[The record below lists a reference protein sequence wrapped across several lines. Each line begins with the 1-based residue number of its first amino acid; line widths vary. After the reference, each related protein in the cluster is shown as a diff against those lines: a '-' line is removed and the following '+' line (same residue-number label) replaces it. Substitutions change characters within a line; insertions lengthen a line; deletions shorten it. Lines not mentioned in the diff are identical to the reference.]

1 MPLNGSRAPIGLGA
15 SLRLMAAIFRHDG
28 QTGDRPPPLPTTLA
42 ADPAAR
48 RTIIWAT
55 LALWLANYTLLT
67 ARNFLDA
74 HPHAVELAGIRAG
87 LALFGCLLCYGIHRV
102 LDRMGSRPFRHKG
115 LAAAVMAPIA
125 ADAYSWVNMFATEPV
140 SLGGAFS
147 VGAAIFNVTFWL
159 WFFFAWTT
167 LYLAVA
173 YSSQVKAQERRS
185 ALLQAEAHAAQLRAL
200 RYQVNPHFLFNT
212 LNSISTLILDGRN
225 GEAEAM
231 VRKLSAFFRTTLA
244 AEPLD
249 AIRLDDEIALQKAYL
264 EIEQVRFPD
273 LEVEVAV
280 TEAARE
286 ALVPTLILQPLV
298 ENAVK
303 FAVARSLE
311 PTRIRIG
318 AERRGDE
325 LILEVA
331 DDGRQ
336 GRAPR
341 GTGVGLR
348 NVRARLARIY
358 GTSGR
363 LEAGPTPPRG
373 FRVELGLPFETAP

>member
-1 MPLNGSRAPIGLGA
+1 
-15 SLRLMAAIFRHDG
+15 MAASFRSDEHDRAAPAA
-28 QTGDRPPPLPTTLA
+28 RPLA

-67 ARNFLDA
+67 ARNFLDG
-74 HPHAVELAGIRAG
+74 HEHAVELAGIRVG
-87 LALFGCLLCYGIHRV
+87 LVVFGCALCFGIHLV
-102 LDRMGSRPFRHKG
+102 LDRMGSRPFHHKG
-115 LAAAVMAPIA
+115 LAAAILAPVA
-125 ADAYSWVNMFATEPV
+125 ADAYAWVNKYATAPV
-140 SLGGAFS
+140 APVAEYS
-147 VGAAIFNVTFWL
+147 VGAAIFSIAFWL

-173 YSSQVKAQERRS
+173 YSAQVKAQERRG
-185 ALLQAEAHAAQLRAL
+185 AILQAEAHTAQLRAL

-212 LNSISTLILDGRN
+212 LNSISALILDGRN

-244 AEPLD
+244 ADPLD
-249 AIRLDDEIALQKAYL
+249 AIRLDEEIALQRAYL
-264 EIEQVRFPD
+264 EIEQIRFPD
-273 LEVEVAV
+273 LEVEVTV
-280 TEAARE
+280 SEAAQE

-303 FAVARSLE
+303 FAVAASLQ
-311 PTRIRIG
+311 PTHIRIG

-331 DDGRQ
+331 DDGRH
-336 GRAPR
+336 GPASR

-348 NVRARLARIY
+348 NVRARLASIY
-358 GTSGR
+358 GKGGR
-363 LEAGPTPPRG
+363 LEAGPTTPRG